1 MSAHVSHATMLAAV
15 TPRPIAREPCGRIR
29 VSVPKRAPL
38 RSTAIRLEKARA
50 PNFRSR
56 ALAED
61 APESNIVPSPSDAPE
76 QLGPL
81 KPTETLK
88 LAVFSTSSYMRHT
101 QTPVIEEAF
110 GAGNVRWLDVGL
122 TPQTAPL
129 AAGCNATCLFVN
141 DRADAETI
149 DALADLGVRFIA
161 MRCAGF
167 DRVDLDACARRGV
180 AVTRVPA
187 YSPYAIAEHAIAM
200 MLALNRQLMKGHAR
214 VVQGNYSLSGLV
226 GFDMHGKTVGIVGTG
241 KIGRCTAKILL
252 GMGCEVLAYDVFQSK
267 EAIAMGVKYV
277 DTVQELLPRCQI
289 VSLHCPLTDDTYHLM
304 DDAAF
309 ELMRKGRMLV
319 NTSRGGL
326 VDTAA
331 LARALDAQKIA
342 CVAMD
347 VYEHE
352 AGLFF
357 EDKSEETDATPGSS
371 LSPDWDLSLGS
382 LASRPN
388 VLVTSHQAFLTAEAL
403 GNIASTTVENLR
415 EFAGG
420 GGAGEG
426 GGYVNEVIG
435 H

>member
-1 MSAHVSHATMLAAV
+1 MSAHVSYATMLAAV

-61 APESNIVPSPSDAPE
+61 APESNIVPSPSDAPT
-76 QLGPL
+76 LGPL

-309 ELMRKGRMLV
+309 ELMRKGSMLV

-357 EDKSEETDATPGSS
+357 EDKSCLLYTSPSPRDVEESRMPSS
-371 LSPDWDLSLGS
+371 
-382 LASRPN
+382 A
-388 VLVTSHQAFLTAEAL
+388 
-403 GNIASTTVENLR
+403 
-415 EFAGG
+415 
-420 GGAGEG
+420 
-426 GGYVNEVIG
+426 
-435 H
+435 